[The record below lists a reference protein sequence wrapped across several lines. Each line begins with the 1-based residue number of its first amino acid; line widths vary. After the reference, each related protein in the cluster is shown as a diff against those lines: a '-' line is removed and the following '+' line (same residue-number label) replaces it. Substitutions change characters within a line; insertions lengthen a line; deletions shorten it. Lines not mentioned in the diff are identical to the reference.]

1 MATIRQPAIPRAELK
16 PGIVQC
22 FSKAREHLE
31 SGLVLLDAGRVE
43 SAANLYVLA
52 VQELG
57 KAQLLREGFDGGEP
71 TPQVTGFSDHD
82 VKVEKGATVLGSS
95 AMWLRRGA
103 FQPGAFDPK
112 AFDVGTPADEP
123 TRLEVLYVNYGSTG
137 WLKAPPVDAG
147 ELRENVQT
155 ALADLGAKEAALLA

>member
-1 MATIRQPAIPRAELK
+1 LVTSRQPAIPPSDLK

-22 FSKAREHLE
+22 FGKAREHLE
-31 SGLVLLDAGRVE
+31 SGLTLVNAGRVE

-57 KAQLLREGFDGGEP
+57 KAKLLRDAFDGGDS
-71 TPQVTGFSDHD
+71 TPRIAAFSDHD
-82 VKVEKGATVLGSS
+82 ANVEKGATVLGSS

-103 FQPGAFDPK
+103 FQPGAFDPRV
-112 AFDVGTPADEP
+112 FDVGTPADEP

-147 ELRENVQT
+147 ELRGNIET
-155 ALADLGAKEAALLA
+155 ALTDLTAKEAALLA

>member
-1 MATIRQPAIPRAELK
+1 MIPRSELK
-16 PGIVQC
+16 AGIVLC

-31 SGLVLLDAGRVE
+31 GALLLLDAGKVE

-57 KAQLLREGFDGGEP
+57 KAKLLREGFDGGELIP
-71 TPQVTGFSDHD
+71 RISAFSDHD

-103 FQPGAFDPK
+103 FDSGVFDPNV
-112 AFDVGTPADEP
+112 FDVGTRADEP
-123 TRLEVLYVNYGSTG
+123 SRLEVLYVNYGSTG
-137 WLKAPPVDAG
+137 WLKAPSVDAR
-147 ELRENVQT
+147 ELRGNIET
-155 ALADLGAKEAALLA
+155 GLANLSAKEAALLA

>member
-1 MATIRQPAIPRAELK
+1 MAAIRQPAIPRAELK

-31 SGLVLLDAGRVE
+31 SGLVLLDAGKAD

-57 KAQLLREGFDGGEP
+57 KAQLLRDGFDGGEP
-71 TPQVTGFSDHD
+71 APQIKGFSDHD
-82 VKVEKGATVLGSS
+82 MKVEKGATVLGSS

-103 FQPGAFDPK
+103 FDPGVFDPK
-112 AFDVGTPADEP
+112 VFDVGTRADEP

-137 WLKAPPVDAG
+137 WLKAPPVDAN
-147 ELRENVQT
+147 ELAENIRT
-155 ALADLGAKEAALLA
+155 GLANLDAKEAALLK